1 MKLLRPLHR
10 QRTRRRARAVVLSTD
25 ALAEHF
31 DIPAEKLELYLKS
44 HAMPYHKD
52 STGELWMSINVD
64 KASAD

>member
-31 DIPAEKLELYLKS
+31 KVPPEKLEHYLQTQE
-44 HAMPYHKD
+44 MPYHKD
-52 STGELWMSINVD
+52 STGELWMSVGTETNGIE
-64 KASAD
+64 